1 MKFRFSLIFVLFG
14 ILTLGCGLAI
24 FRLITTGTM
33 LVGRGASRM
42 LTERS
47 DLPVMLPIMIVLF
60 IIFGFATFWTAV
72 NEVSYD

>member
-1 MKFRFSLIFVLFG
+1 MKFRFSLIFVRFG
-14 ILTLGCGLAI
+14 ILTYGCGLAI
-24 FRLITTGTM
+24 FRLITTRQM

-42 LTERS
+42 LTAQS

-60 IIFGFATFWTAV
+60 IVFGFATFWTAV

>member
-1 MKFRFSLIFVLFG
+1 MKFRFSLIFALFG
-14 ILTLGCGLAI
+14 ILTYGCGLAI
-24 FRLITTGTM
+24 FRLITTGQM

-42 LTERS
+42 LTAQS

>member
-14 ILTLGCGLAI
+14 ILTYGCGLAI

-60 IIFGFATFWTAV
+60 IIFSFATFWTAV